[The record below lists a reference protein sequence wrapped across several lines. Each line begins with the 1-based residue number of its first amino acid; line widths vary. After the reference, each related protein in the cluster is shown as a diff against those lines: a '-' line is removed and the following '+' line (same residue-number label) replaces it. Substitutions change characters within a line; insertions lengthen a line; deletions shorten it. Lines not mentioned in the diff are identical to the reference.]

1 MSYIVNQARV
11 HSLTIDGIDYTSALV
26 SWTASDASANN
37 NGFITTSGSLTLG
50 SYPGGPDVEDYDRN
64 DFRRGLPVILTMT
77 NPDGTTY
84 RHPRGLLYIISTSYE
99 VESEVLSVEL
109 GCRLALAQI
118 MDDPSTTV
126 DLSPIPLDPAQ
137 QQLGNISAA
146 FATAGQ
152 YLYQNNQGN
161 FVSGVF
167 FDGDNEAGT
176 AAGAWTSILG
186 VTALSASPLA
196 GTGAIPNTIKLSY
209 NVPEGTVA
217 NDQKGKIDTV
227 TTNSYYWLDYP
238 ASLSVRVGDGDLN
251 NAGGT
256 NPGNKPP
263 GASSDPCG
271 NTPSDPGGNDQGSC
285 QEGYSVESRP
295 WILAARR
302 REISKTYYNGP
313 GGQQDWASNYVYGP
327 IVEANTQYFADR
339 HAYCIGVYASNC
351 VPGGRCKAAGMKQR
365 LLGYST
371 TKNYFGEANEVV
383 KQVQEEY
390 VNLLSMAK
398 TSNWRTGLDSQG
410 RPQAFIYLPE
420 TVMIRSMVT
429 ITEYYK
435 EGNAN
440 VQKTTKWHS
449 IGNKGSGIYPWFV
462 QKSSLDAYR
471 GFKTSSI
478 RRSTSTATLDVAP
491 DIVNTATTSTVTRF
505 AELPLF
511 TGRYTLPPAEAGP
524 YVKDASMP
532 MPLLYE
538 SSTQIDTAVQVY
550 SNYLTRF
557 VKGDAFGLQIG
568 EGLRKDVA
576 ENWYPGMPFR
586 YYDPK
591 KGKVLAMRM
600 DATSWGV
607 TKDESAF
614 VTNGIWCGVS
624 NGTITLPE
632 NVLGASTVTDGGS
645 IDPLTTAPNGPVSPP
660 PAVVVPPVVDNE
672 TSVDNGTYTWVVKV
686 DIMFKAIMTGL
697 NDNGVQPPLAA
708 DQVVQEY
715 QAMVAYCQGSV
726 VTTGSLLSADSTGGI
741 PYELNG
747 TLITEGAT
755 VITADLF
762 V

>member
-11 HSLTIDGIDYTSALV
+11 HSLTIGGVDYTSALT
-26 SWTASDASANN
+26 SWVASDASANN
-37 NGFITTSGSLTLG
+37 NGFVTTSGSLVLG

-64 DFRRGLPVILTMT
+64 DFKRGVPVILTMT

-84 RHPRGLLYIISTSYE
+84 RHPRGLLYIISTSYN
-99 VESEVLSVEL
+99 VESEQLEVQL
-109 GCRLALAQI
+109 GCRLAMAQI
-118 MDDPSTTV
+118 VDDPSTTV

-137 QQLGNISAA
+137 KQLSNISAA
-146 FATAGQ
+146 FATAGK
-152 YLYQNNQGN
+152 YLYQDNQGN
-161 FVSGVF
+161 FVSGTF
-167 FDGDNEAGT
+167 FDGDNEAGV
-176 AAGAWTSILG
+176 AAGTWTSILG

-196 GTGAIPNTIKLSY
+196 GTGAIPDRINLSY
-209 NVPEGTVA
+209 SIPEGTVA
-217 NDQKGKIDTV
+217 NDQKGKVDTV
-227 TTNSYYWLDYP
+227 ETTSYYWVEYP

-251 NAGGT
+251 NAGGA
-256 NPGNKPP
+256 NPGDRPP
-263 GASSDPCG
+263 GAGNDPCG
-271 NTPSDPGGNDQGSC
+271 NTPSDPGGNGQGSC
-285 QEGYSVESRP
+285 QEGYSIESRP
-295 WILAARR
+295 WILPGIRK
-302 REISKTYYNGP
+302 EISKTYYNGP
-313 GGQQDWASNYVYGP
+313 GGQQDWATNYVYGP
-327 IVEANTQYFADR
+327 ILEANSQYFADR
-339 HAYCIGVYASNC
+339 YAYCVGVYASSC
-351 VPGGRCKAAGMKQR
+351 VPGGRCKPVGMKRQ
-365 LLGYST
+365 LLGYTT

-390 VNLLSMAK
+390 VNLISMAK
-398 TSNWRTGLDSQG
+398 TNNWRTGLDSQG
-410 RPQAFIYLPE
+410 RPQAFTYLPE

-449 IGNKGSGIYPWFV
+449 IGNKDSGIYPWLV
-462 QKSSLDAYR
+462 QRSSLDAYN

-491 DIVNTATTSTVTRF
+491 DIVNTATTSTVEQFT
-505 AELPLF
+505 ELPLF

-524 YVKDASMP
+524 YVMDASIP

-538 SSTQIDTAVQVY
+538 DSAQIDAAVAAY
-550 SNYLTRF
+550 SNYLKRF

-568 EGLRKDVA
+568 EGLRADVA

-614 VTNGIWCGVS
+614 VTNGIWCGKS
-624 NGTITLPE
+624 NGTVTLPQ
-632 NVLGASTVTDGGS
+632 NVLGASTVADGGS
-645 IDPLTTAPNGPVSPP
+645 IDPLTTAPNGPTTPEPP
-660 PAVVVPPVVDNE
+660 VVVPPVIENE
-672 TSVDNGTYTWVVKV
+672 TEVDNGAYAWVIKV
-686 DIMFKAIMTGL
+686 DMMLKVTMDGL
-697 NDNGVQPPLAA
+697 NDNGVQPPAPA
-708 DQVVQEY
+708 DEIVQEF

-726 VTTGSLLSADSTGGI
+726 VATGSLLSADATGGI

-747 TLITEGAT
+747 TLLTDGAT
-755 VITADLF
+755 IVTADLF